1 MVRIFAQLED
11 VGSEYETLAPVSI
24 SLTPFKEN
32 CVCLDLED
40 DKIYNTVMYEA
51 GEEDTYWK
59 PYNIAHFLG
68 EYVKNIK
75 TGELL
80 GPIVGWC
87 VGKGK
92 YTCSFKD
99 GVEITIT
106 NDLREYEVYQK
117 YENGKPI
124 GELILKEV

>member
-59 PYNIAHFLG
+59 PYNIVHFLG

-87 VGKGK
+87 MSGKG
-92 YTCSFKD
+92 TIVDLED
-99 GVEITIT
+99 GTEIKIT
-106 NDLREYEVYQK
+106 NDLITGMLYQK
-117 YENGKPI
+117 YENGQPI
-124 GELILKEV
+124 GEPYFE